1 MGAGAANAARA
12 VSVAFGVGVA
22 FVAGDELRPTPTC
35 CLLSQPRKTANP
47 KRKRRLLNVPA
58 KAKNSCARRV
68 YNHSLL
74 LRPFQS
80 KSSHPGR
87 PDASFLRV
95 FPKRRTQTVFIQ
107 QGRAPSNH
115 DSQPAPAISLLCV
128 ETYLHSLRLLAAMIA
143 INISRWL

>member
-35 CLLSQPRKTANP
+35 CLLSQPS
-47 KRKRRLLNVPA
+47 KRRLLNVPA

-74 LRPFQS
+74 LRPLQG

-143 INISRWL
+143 INISGWL